1 MDYKLLK
8 LKIKRTLMNS
18 FRTFQNDAIIND
30 FTSEAIK
37 SPSILI
43 IFPIQTNLISESMD
57 AISEV
62 VSAHEHNDSS
72 FTFIIDK
79 NRASMINFFDIQTI
93 PVEIKK
99 EKFLLDSNMIFKK
112 IETQSFDII
121 LNLNIKFNLG
131 VDALVEKIN
140 AKYKIGFIS
149 KYSDLF
155 YNIQLNWDESG
166 SRFSSIVNIL
176 GEAQ

>member
-1 MDYKLLK
+1 
-8 LKIKRTLMNS
+8 MNS
-18 FRTFQNDAIIND
+18 FRTFQGDAIVND

-79 NRASMINFFDIQTI
+79 NRASMINFFDIQ
-93 PVEIKK
+93 
-99 EKFLLDSNMIFKK
+99 
-112 IETQSFDII
+112 
-121 LNLNIKFNLG
+121 
-131 VDALVEKIN
+131 
-140 AKYKIGFIS
+140 
-149 KYSDLF
+149 
-155 YNIQLNWDESG
+155 
-166 SRFSSIVNIL
+166 
-176 GEAQ
+176 

>member
-1 MDYKLLK
+1 MNYKLLK
-8 LKIKRTLMNS
+8 LNIKRTLMNS
-18 FRTFQNDAIIND
+18 FRGSRNDTIVND
-30 FTSEAIK
+30 FTSEAII
-37 SPSILI
+37 SPSILV
-43 IFPIQTNLISESMD
+43 IFPTQIDLISESMD
-57 AISEV
+57 SISKV
-62 VSAHEHNDSS
+62 VSAHEDNDSK

-79 NRASMINFFDIQTI
+79 NRASTINFFDIQTI

-99 EKFLLDSNMIFKK
+99 ERLFLDSNVTLKK
-112 IETQSFDII
+112 IKNQKFDII
-121 LNLNIKFNLG
+121 LNLNVKFNFD
-131 VDALVEKIN
+131 VDDLVEKIN

-166 SRFSSIVNIL
+166 PRFSSIVNIL